1 MQKYVANTFGRIIIL
16 ELERGEKIIES
27 VEATLKELGVKNAYI
42 ASGIGSVQRLRYHKP
57 TSLSAQSEDIFI
69 DEVGAFEFGGIAGT
83 VINGVAHFHFTIAD
97 MNGVHAGHL
106 EYGTEVLY
114 LAEITL
120 VELPGFALERKLT
133 AENVKKLFE
142 ITES

>member
-1 MQKYVANTFGRIIIL
+1 MQKYVADTFGKVVIL
-16 ELERGEKIIES
+16 ELERGEKIIET
-27 VEATLKELGVKNAYI
+27 VEETLKELGIRNAYV
-42 ASGIGSVQRLRYHKP
+42 ASGIGSVQRLCYHKP
-57 TSLSAQSEDIFI
+57 TSLSAQAEDVFI

-83 VINGVAHFHFTIAD
+83 VINGVAHFHFTIANMD
-97 MNGVHAGHL
+97 GVYAGHL

-133 AENVKKLFE
+133 DENVKKLFKL
-142 ITES
+142 

>member
-1 MQKYVANTFGRIIIL
+1 VRKYIADNIGKIVII
-16 ELERGEKIIES
+16 ELERGEKIIET
-27 VEATLKELGVKNAYI
+27 VEATLKELGIHNAYI
-42 ASGIGSVQRLRYHKP
+42 ASGIGSVQRLCYHKP

-69 DEVGAFEFGGIAGT
+69 DETGAFEFGGIAGT

-120 VELPGFALERKLT
+120 VEMPGFALERRLT
-133 AENVKKLFE
+133 DENVKKLFE
-142 ITES
+142 I